1 MGDDSRESLAQQ
13 HRLVSARRS
22 GGTREGAL
30 LIGRM
35 AWSLSLGIVNCGW
48 LHIYFH
54 FQDQISRILTPCHH
68 YKARPGLG
76 SRRAQTVVSI
86 ASFTIDMS
94 DKRGTVMGSCRW
106 GNVHQNK

>member
-54 FQDQISRILTPCHH
+54 FQDQISRILTPYHRNSRLQGTTLKVWGPGFDRSPVLRDEQAH
-68 YKARPGLG
+68 SARPNC
-76 SRRAQTVVSI
+76 AVYCK
-86 ASFTIDMS
+86 F
-94 DKRGTVMGSCRW
+94 
-106 GNVHQNK
+106 HY